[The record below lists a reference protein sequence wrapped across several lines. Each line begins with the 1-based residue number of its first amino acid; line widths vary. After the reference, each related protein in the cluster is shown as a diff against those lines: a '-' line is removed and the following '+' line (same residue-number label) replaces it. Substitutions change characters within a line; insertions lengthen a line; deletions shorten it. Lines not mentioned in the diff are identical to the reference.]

1 MTDPYKIPK
10 LRWPVDLE
18 VQEIEGEHVLII
30 RDPLGISPSPLVLKA
45 PIAPVIA
52 LFDGNNSAE
61 AILQRFT
68 PQGLTQSLLDE
79 IITILEAHL
88 LMESPAFAKAAS
100 DIKQNFA
107 TASVRAAANLAP
119 VWGTKPQELS
129 KLVDGFMANDSSVTA
144 QKPTL
149 STTNMLGLIAPHID
163 YQRGGI
169 SYGLTY
175 RHLANQ
181 NHTTY
186 ILFGI
191 AHQYSPGLFH
201 LTKKHFETP
210 LGLVETDIDF
220 VTQLATKFGNKRSF
234 EDEFLH
240 KQEHSLELQLPFLLR
255 SKPSTNGNLNSKIIP
270 FLVGSFHEML
280 AKEKEPSD
288 LEEYQSFIGALTE
301 TTRQALNNGSR
312 ICILAGVDMAHIG
325 QAFGDTGKLTDE
337 FLQKIATRDRT
348 YLDCIHAQDKSTL
361 FHHMAE
367 DQNARRVCGFPSL
380 YTMIDLM
387 DRLGWRYNAQEFDY
401 RQAVDRSTDCAVTFA
416 GVGLYE

>member
-149 STTNMLGLIAPHID
+149 STTNMLGLIAPTLI
-163 YQRGGI
+163 I
-169 SYGLTY
+169 NEEAFLMALLT
-175 RHLANQ
+175 
-181 NHTTY
+181 
-186 ILFGI
+186 
-191 AHQYSPGLFH
+191 
-201 LTKKHFETP
+201 
-210 LGLVETDIDF
+210 
-220 VTQLATKFGNKRSF
+220 AT
-234 EDEFLH
+234 
-240 KQEHSLELQLPFLLR
+240 
-255 SKPSTNGNLNSKIIP
+255 
-270 FLVGSFHEML
+270 
-280 AKEKEPSD
+280 
-288 LEEYQSFIGALTE
+288 
-301 TTRQALNNGSR
+301 
-312 ICILAGVDMAHIG
+312 
-325 QAFGDTGKLTDE
+325 
-337 FLQKIATRDRT
+337 
-348 YLDCIHAQDKSTL
+348 
-361 FHHMAE
+361 
-367 DQNARRVCGFPSL
+367 
-380 YTMIDLM
+380 
-387 DRLGWRYNAQEFDY
+387 
-401 RQAVDRSTDCAVTFA
+401 
-416 GVGLYE
+416 